1 MSSFQ
6 ELCSNLEEQ
15 PNFPGSRSKWTE
27 KLDFVQPDLYD
38 GIPVY
43 RVMDRK
49 GQIIDPASDPKVS
62 EYQEVSFKLTMS
74 MSIKSC
80 VFCVA

>member
-1 MSSFQ
+1 MKYCFQ
-6 ELCSNLEEQ
+6 ALSSNLGEEQ

-49 GQIIDPASDPKVS
+49 GQVIDPASDPNVR
-62 EYQEVSFKLTMS
+62 
-74 MSIKSC
+74 
-80 VFCVA
+80 